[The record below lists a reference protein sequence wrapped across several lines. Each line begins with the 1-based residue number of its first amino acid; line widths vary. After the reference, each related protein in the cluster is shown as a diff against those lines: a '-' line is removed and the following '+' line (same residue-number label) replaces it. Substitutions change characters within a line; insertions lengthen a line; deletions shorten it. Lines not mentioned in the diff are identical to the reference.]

1 MLTLIATSQC
11 YAESAGLGILGILTL
26 VIRVNR
32 LFFESERVIH
42 SFKRANHCL
51 YPFCKEWQD

>member
-42 SFKRANHCL
+42 SFKRANH
-51 YPFCKEWQD
+51 YPLCKEWQD

>member
-1 MLTLIATSQC
+1 MLTLIAPSQC